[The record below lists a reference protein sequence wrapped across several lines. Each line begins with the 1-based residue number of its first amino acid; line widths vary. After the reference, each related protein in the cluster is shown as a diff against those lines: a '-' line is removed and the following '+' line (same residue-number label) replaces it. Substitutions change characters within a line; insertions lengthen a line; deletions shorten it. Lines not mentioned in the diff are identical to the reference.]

1 MMLLQ
6 LLQSASHEHSRMRLY
21 YCAHNPATGPHR
33 AVWTA
38 EEAACELRPSPLAEG
53 PLSRLLAAPRKARRS
68 QFEHAQRPKRR
79 NGKEKKGEPGLYHS
93 TH

>member
-38 EEAACELRPSPLAEG
+38 EEAACELRPSPLAEPEG
-53 PLSRLLAAPRKARRS
+53 PVSWLLPAPRKAAAVSNFNCRK
-68 QFEHAQRPKRR
+68 RPNRQI
-79 NGKEKKGEPGLYHS
+79 E
-93 TH
+93 